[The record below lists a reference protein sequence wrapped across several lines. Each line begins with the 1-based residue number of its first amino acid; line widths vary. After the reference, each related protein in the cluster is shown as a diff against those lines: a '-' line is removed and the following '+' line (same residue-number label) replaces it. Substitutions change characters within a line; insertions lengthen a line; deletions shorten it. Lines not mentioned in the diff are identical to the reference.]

1 MRHCLEIVALIIAL
15 TLPVTPC
22 SAQEALF
29 NSAVKTVLQY
39 FDDNANYA
47 FESPPQKWRTF
58 HPDYASPGS
67 ESLRMVIV
75 KKPVEVVGTKWIKGD
90 YNYTN
95 WSSPDLMDTLIRHSR
110 LRFGGISTY
119 HLPHENA
126 TTAFYAQSFF
136 ATLA

>member
-1 MRHCLEIVALIIAL
+1 MRWAMSLATTRE
-15 TLPVTPC
+15 LPVP
-22 SAQEALF
+22 E
-29 NSAVKTVLQY
+29 K
-39 FDDNANYA
+39 
-47 FESPPQKWRTF
+47 
-58 HPDYASPGS
+58 
-67 ESLRMVIV
+67 
-75 KKPVEVVGTKWIKGD
+75 
-90 YNYTN
+90 